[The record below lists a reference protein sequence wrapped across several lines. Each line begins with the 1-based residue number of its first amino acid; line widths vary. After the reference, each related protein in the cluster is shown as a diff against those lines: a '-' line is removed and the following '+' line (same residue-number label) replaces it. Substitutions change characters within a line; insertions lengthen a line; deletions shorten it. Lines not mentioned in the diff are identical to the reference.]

1 MLRVFCFHTL
11 GITVEDLYLIDP
23 DPDRGGHERG
33 VRVEL
38 RLLER
43 PPWRGSPNAS
53 QPVIADRAVW
63 RADLLES
70 VTGGPGS
77 KDRMHHHPG
86 MVGNE
91 PGRRVFVP
99 GLTDDPIGWLEHQL
113 SDVLP
118 HLEAAGVDTYPH
130 HASAEALRE
139 ATPEIT
145 GTVATVLNEV
155 RTGTLAA
162 DPPETPTPRT

>member
-11 GITVEDLYLIDP
+11 GITVEDLYLVDP
-23 DPDRGGHERG
+23 DPHRGGHERG

-38 RLLER
+38 RLLGT
-43 PPWRGSPNAS
+43 PSWRGSPNAS
-53 QPVIADRAVW
+53 QQVVVDQAVW
-63 RADLLES
+63 RADFLES

-86 MVGNE
+86 MLDNE
-91 PGRRVFVP
+91 PGRRVFEP
-99 GLTDDPIGWLEHQL
+99 GLTADPMGWLEHRL

-118 HLEAAGVDTYPH
+118 LLKAAHVDARSH

-139 ATPEIT
+139 AAPEVA
-145 GTVATVLNEV
+145 GTVATALGEV
-155 RTGTLAA
+155 RAGTLATT
-162 DPPETPTPRT
+162 PPETPIRPS